1 MKDLKENN
9 KKKKKY
15 IVKGFL
21 FILPATLTFW
31 IVYKIIFLISSV
43 MPYKWIYEIFIRFEI
58 PKVYIDYFYIIIG
71 FLFTLVLLYILGFFV
86 SIFGKKY
93 YQKIESY
100 VFYNIPFFN
109 TIYKTIK
116 QITET
121 ISNSDSESFKKVVMV
136 EFPRKGVWTI
146 GFVTGESKSRKGDD
160 FYHVIVPTTPNP
172 TSAYLLF
179 VPKIEVQDTGI
190 SVDEGFKAI
199 ISGGVLTS
207 DLNHIP

>member
-160 FYHVIVPTTPNP
+160 FYHVIVPTT
-172 TSAYLLF
+172 
-179 VPKIEVQDTGI
+179 
-190 SVDEGFKAI
+190 
-199 ISGGVLTS
+199 
-207 DLNHIP
+207 